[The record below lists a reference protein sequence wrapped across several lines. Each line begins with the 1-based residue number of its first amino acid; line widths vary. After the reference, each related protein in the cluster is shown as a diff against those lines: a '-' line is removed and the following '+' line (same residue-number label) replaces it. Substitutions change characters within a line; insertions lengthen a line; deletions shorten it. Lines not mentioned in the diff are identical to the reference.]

1 MTPIVPCHLHT
12 RAHSHMKMKQ
22 KSVRLADI
30 MGADFKGAQEFTDFV
45 MNGVQTAWRADL
57 GVETKCSDLFY
68 KKTEKQERKE
78 AAQVRFVK

>member
-1 MTPIVPCHLHT
+1 
-12 RAHSHMKMKQ
+12 MKMKQ

-57 GVETKCSDLFY
+57 GVETKCADLFY

-78 AAQVRFVK
+78 AAQVCSRSHAPTLCAK

>member
-1 MTPIVPCHLHT
+1 MQRILFLNINYSCIQIVDHIETTAGLF
-12 RAHSHMKMKQ
+12 SHMKMKQ

-57 GVETKCSDLFY
+57 GVETKCAD
-68 KKTEKQERKE
+68 
-78 AAQVRFVK
+78 